1 MTIHLPASSRDVYPK
16 IVTQSSCNHA
26 IMLSCYSEDSFQIP
40 AVIPPFYWIIMEEEH
55 PALIWVIHIGKALG
69 KQLPTPR
76 DPPSSSSFLAHS
88 SCLMS
93 YATRVITTATEMK
106 ACNHISSMIFLPITP
121 CTSAMLTLTPINRVK
136 MIKIREHAD
145 LNQEDPI
152 SLVTDSSL
160 SRDIAKQKR
169 LLCCGPYKSLSL

>member
-1 MTIHLPASSRDVYPK
+1 
-16 IVTQSSCNHA
+16 
-26 IMLSCYSEDSFQIP
+26 
-40 AVIPPFYWIIMEEEH
+40 MEEEH

-169 LLCCGPYKSLSL
+169 LLCCGPYKSLSLKMVLPSQWRVQCVKGCGAGQTFLERPSVFQCIILFWF